1 MSNNSKKIRSRKGK
15 RGVQKGVIHI
25 QASFNNT
32 IITVTDVRGQVA
44 PWCSAGACG
53 FRGTRKSTPFA
64 AQAAAENAIRASMDR
79 GMKQAEVMMSGPGP
93 GRDTALRAIRRSGVI
108 LSFIRDVTPMPY
120 NGCRP
125 PRKRRVQ

>member
-32 IITVTDVRGQVA
+32 IITVTDVRGVA
-44 PWCSAGACG
+44 LWCSAGACG
-53 FRGTRKSTPFA
+53 FKGTRKSTPFA

-93 GRDTALRAIRRSGVI
+93 GRDTALRAIRRSGII
-108 LSFIRDVTPMPY
+108 LSFVRDVTPMPY

-125 PRKRRVQ
+125 PRKRRV